1 MPLRA
6 IHHVQLAMPRGG
18 EDKARAFY
26 SGLLEIP
33 EVPKPEDIAA
43 RGGCWFEQG
52 SLRIHLGVEDDF
64 RPARKAH
71 PAILVDDLQGML
83 PRLILEM
90 PPGLIEGVRKS
101 TMAVRPNGDAS
112 FYLDDPF
119 GNRIELIE
127 PHAES

>member
-1 MPLRA
+1 MALRA

-18 EDKARAFY
+18 EDRARAFY
-26 SGLLEIP
+26 SGFLGIP
-33 EVPKPEDIAA
+33 EVPKPEEMAA

-52 SLRIHLGVEDDF
+52 PLRIHLGVEDDF

-71 PAILVDDLQGML
+71 PAILVDDLLGML
-83 PRLILEM
+83 PGLIQKM
-90 PPGLIEGVRKS
+90 PPGLGGGVRKS
-101 TMAVRPNGDAS
+101 TVDVRPNGDAS

-127 PHAES
+127 PSDR